1 MKRKIFGRGAETQ
14 MENRKF
20 IESYL
25 NDIRGFKP
33 LTEEREREL
42 AKLIKNGS
50 RRAEEELT
58 NANLRLVVSIANS
71 YGTMMPLEDVV
82 QNGNIGLV
90 EAVRTYDGRCRF
102 VSYATIIIR
111 KYIGIGL
118 DEQARVVRVPA
129 NFRKST
135 LLSTSLDAPLYED
148 NEESTMA
155 DNLVG
160 DDHKVNTDLD
170 SLSMD
175 IARVMV
181 KILDKREIDVVT
193 KMMGIGCAPMLK
205 EQVAPLYN
213 ITAERVR
220 QIYQDALA
228 KLKADAKVAEL
239 LSIYL

>member
-1 MKRKIFGRGAETQ
+1 MRRKNFGKGFETS
-14 MENRKF
+14 MANRKF

-25 NDIRGFKP
+25 NDIRGFEP
-33 LTEEREREL
+33 LTEEREIEL
-42 AKLIKNGS
+42 AALIKNGS

-71 YGTMMPLEDVV
+71 YGTMMPMEDVI

-102 VSYATIIIR
+102 VSYATIMIR

-118 DEQARVVRVPA
+118 DEQSRVVRVPA
-129 NFRKST
+129 NERKST
-135 LLSTSLDAPLYED
+135 LSSTSLDAPLYED

-160 DDHKVNTDLD
+160 DDHKVNADLD
-170 SLSMD
+170 SLATD
-175 IARVMV
+175 LARVMV
-181 KILDKREIDVVT
+181 KILDKREIDIVT
-193 KMMGIGCAPMLK
+193 KWMGIGCTPMLK
-205 EQVAPLYN
+205 EQIAPQYN
-213 ITAERVR
+213 LTAERVR
-220 QIYQDALA
+220 QIYQDAIA
-228 KLKADAKVAEL
+228 KLKSDAKVAEL